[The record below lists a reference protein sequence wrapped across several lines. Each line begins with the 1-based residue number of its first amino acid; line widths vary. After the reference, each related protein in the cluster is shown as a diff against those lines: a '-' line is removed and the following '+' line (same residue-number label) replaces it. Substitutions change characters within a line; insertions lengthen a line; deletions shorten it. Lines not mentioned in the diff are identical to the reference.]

1 MAESEIFYRNIFAS
15 LIDGILI
22 ISPDLRITKV
32 NQAAEEIFQRSRRSF
47 EGESLSKLFPDQ
59 PNIIKKARQSITE
72 GISFHH
78 VEGIG
83 YHKSNNERFH
93 VNLTFSPLI
102 KDNLDIPAGVI
113 LIQDTS
119 LLKELQENSQ
129 QTEHLSTLS
138 TLTAGMAHE
147 IRNPLSGIRGS
158 AQLLLKDLKNNDQ
171 REYMEIVI
179 EEVDRINRLVKKMM
193 DLTRPA
199 LYDFKPTNIH
209 QVLEEILTLE
219 KGTLEMKEGAFVQAY
234 DPSIPTIKA
243 NKDELKQVFLNLVKN
258 AVEASPKGGVVRIS
272 TQYNT
277 DYTFRKKQDILS
289 SHNIVVKITDSGL
302 GMPSDTMKKIFT
314 PFFTTKKR
322 GSGLGMAVS
331 LKIVENHHG
340 KIKVT
345 SEENV
350 GTVIQVFLPVNK

>member
-1 MAESEIFYRNIFAS
+1 MAESKNFYQNIFAS
-15 LIDGILI
+15 LADGVLI
-22 ISPDLRITKV
+22 ISADLKVIKV
-32 NQAAEEIFQRSRRSF
+32 NQAAEEIFQRSRSSF
-47 EGESLSKLFPDQ
+47 EGEHLSELFPDQ
-59 PNIIKKARQSITE
+59 PDILEKARQSITTE
-72 GISFHH
+72 ISYHH

-83 YHKSNNERFH
+83 CRKSKNRRFPT
-93 VNLTFSPLI
+93 NLTFSPLI
-102 KDNLDIPAGVI
+102 TNDHEVTAGII

-129 QTEHLSTLS
+129 QTDHLSTLS
-138 TLTAGMAHE
+138 VLSAGMAHE

-158 AQLLLKDLKNNDQ
+158 AQLLLKDLKNSDQ

-199 LYDFKPTNIH
+199 LNDFKPTNIH
-209 QVLEEILTLE
+209 QVLEEILILE
-219 KGTLEMKEGAFVQAY
+219 KGTLEMKEGAFVQVY

-258 AVEASPKGGVVRIS
+258 AVEASPKGGRVRIS

-277 DYTFRKKQDILS
+277 DYTFRKKQDTLS
-289 SHNIVVKITDSGL
+289 PHNIVVKITDSGL
-302 GMPSDTMKKIFT
+302 GMTNATMKKLFT

-322 GSGLGMAVS
+322 GTGLGMAVS

-345 SEENV
+345 SEENI

>member
-1 MAESEIFYRNIFAS
+1 MVESENFYRNIFAS
-15 LIDGILI
+15 LVDGILI
-22 ISPDLRITKV
+22 ISADLRVTKV
-32 NQAAEEIFQRSRRSF
+32 NQAAEEIFQRSRSSF

-83 YHKSNNERFH
+83 YNKSNNGRFP

-102 KDNLDIPAGVI
+102 KDDLEITAGVI

-158 AQLLLKDLKNNDQ
+158 AQLLLKDLKNNGQ

-199 LYDFKPTNIH
+199 LNDFKPTNIH
-209 QVLEEILTLE
+209 QVLEEILILE
-219 KGTLEMKEGAFVQAY
+219 KGTLEMKEGAFVQVY

-258 AVEASPKGGVVRIS
+258 AVEASPKGGRVRIS

-277 DYTFRKKQDILS
+277 DYTFRKKQDTLS
-289 SHNIVVKITDSGL
+289 PHNIVVKITDSGL
-302 GMPSDTMKKIFT
+302 GMTKTTMKKLFT

-322 GSGLGMAVS
+322 GTGLGMAIS

-345 SEENV
+345 SEENI

>member
-1 MAESEIFYRNIFAS
+1 MAESKNFYQNIFAS
-15 LIDGILI
+15 LADGILI
-22 ISPDLRITKV
+22 VSTDLKVIKV
-32 NQAAEEIFQRSRRSF
+32 NQTAEEIFQRSRSSF
-47 EGESLSKLFPDQ
+47 EGEHLSELFPDQ
-59 PNIIKKARQSITE
+59 PDILEKARQSITTE
-72 GISFHH
+72 ISYHH

-83 YHKSNNERFH
+83 CRKSKNRRFPT
-93 VNLTFSPLI
+93 NLTFSPLI
-102 KDNLDIPAGVI
+102 KNDHEVTAGII

-119 LLKELQENSQ
+119 LLKELQKNSQ

-158 AQLLLKDLKNNDQ
+158 AQLLLKDLKNSDQ
-171 REYMEIVI
+171 REYIEIVI
-179 EEVDRINRLVKKMM
+179 EEVDRINRLIKKMM
-193 DLTRPA
+193 GLTRPA
-199 LYDFKPTNIH
+199 LNDFKTTNIH
-209 QVLEEILTLE
+209 QVLEEILILE
-219 KGTLEMKEGAFVQAY
+219 KRTLEMKEGAFVQVY

-258 AVEASPKGGVVRIS
+258 AVEASPKGGRVRIS

-277 DYTFRKKQDILS
+277 DYTFRKKQDTLS
-289 SHNIVVKITDSGL
+289 PHSIVVKITDSGL
-302 GMPSDTMKKIFT
+302 GMTNATKKKLFT

-322 GSGLGMAVS
+322 GSGLGMVVS

-345 SEENV
+345 SEENI

>member
-1 MAESEIFYRNIFAS
+1 MVESENFYRNIFAS
-15 LIDGILI
+15 LVDGILI
-22 ISPDLRITKV
+22 ISADLRVTKV
-32 NQAAEEIFQRSRRSF
+32 NQAAEEIFQRSRSSF
-47 EGESLSKLFPDQ
+47 EGKSLSKLFPDQ

-83 YHKSNNERFH
+83 YNKSNNGRFP

-102 KDNLDIPAGVI
+102 KDDLEITAGVI

-158 AQLLLKDLKNNDQ
+158 AQLLLKDLKNSD

-199 LYDFKPTNIH
+199 LNDFKPTNIH
-209 QVLEEILTLE
+209 QVLEEILILE
-219 KGTLEMKEGAFVQAY
+219 KGTLEMKEGAFVQVY

-258 AVEASPKGGVVRIS
+258 AVEASPKGGRVRIS

-277 DYTFRKKQDILS
+277 DYTFRKKQDTLS
-289 SHNIVVKITDSGL
+289 PHNIVVKITDYGL
-302 GMPSDTMKKIFT
+302 GMTNATMKKLFT

-345 SEENV
+345 SEENI

>member
-1 MAESEIFYRNIFAS
+1 MVESENFYRNIFAS
-15 LIDGILI
+15 LVDGILI
-22 ISPDLRITKV
+22 ISADLRVTKV
-32 NQAAEEIFQRSRRSF
+32 NQAAEEIFQRSRSSF

-83 YHKSNNERFH
+83 YNKSNNGRFP

-102 KDNLDIPAGVI
+102 KDDLEITAGVI

-129 QTEHLSTLS
+129 QTEYLSTLS

-158 AQLLLKDLKNNDQ
+158 AQLLLKDLKNDGQ

-199 LYDFKPTNIH
+199 LNDFKPTNIH
-209 QVLEEILTLE
+209 QVLEEILILE
-219 KGTLEMKEGAFVQAY
+219 KGTLEMKEGAFVQVY

-243 NKDELKQVFLNLVKN
+243 NKDALKQVFLNLVKN
-258 AVEASPKGGVVRIS
+258 AVEASPKGGQVRIS

-277 DYTFRKKQDILS
+277 DYIFRKKQDTLS
-289 SHNIVVKITDSGL
+289 PHNIVVKITDSGL
-302 GMPSDTMKKIFT
+302 GMTKTTMKKLFT

-322 GSGLGMAVS
+322 GTGLGMAVS

-345 SEENV
+345 SEENI

>member
-1 MAESEIFYRNIFAS
+1 MVESENFYRNIFAS
-15 LIDGILI
+15 LVDGILI
-22 ISPDLRITKV
+22 ISADLRVTKV
-32 NQAAEEIFQRSRRSF
+32 NQAAEEIFQRSRSSF

-83 YHKSNNERFH
+83 YNKSNNGRFP

-102 KDNLDIPAGVI
+102 KNDLEITAGVI

-158 AQLLLKDLKNNDQ
+158 AQLLLKDLKNDGQ

-199 LYDFKPTNIH
+199 LNDFKPTNIH
-209 QVLEEILTLE
+209 QVLEEILILE
-219 KGTLEMKEGAFVQAY
+219 KGTLEMKEGAFVQVY

-243 NKDELKQVFLNLVKN
+243 NKDALKQVFLNLVKN
-258 AVEASPKGGVVRIS
+258 AVEASPKGGRVRIS

-277 DYTFRKKQDILS
+277 DYTFRKKQDTLS
-289 SHNIVVKITDSGL
+289 PHNIVVKITDSGL
-302 GMPSDTMKKIFT
+302 GMTKTTMKKLFT

-322 GSGLGMAVS
+322 GTGLGMVVS

-345 SEENV
+345 SEENI

>member
-1 MAESEIFYRNIFAS
+1 MVESENFYRNIFAS
-15 LIDGILI
+15 LVDGILI
-22 ISPDLRITKV
+22 ISADLRVTKV
-32 NQAAEEIFQRSRRSF
+32 NQAAEEIFQRSRSSF

-83 YHKSNNERFH
+83 YNKSNNGRFP

-102 KDNLDIPAGVI
+102 KDDFEITAGAI

-158 AQLLLKDLKNNDQ
+158 AQLLLKDLKNNGQ

-199 LYDFKPTNIH
+199 LNDFKPTNIH
-209 QVLEEILTLE
+209 QVLEEILILE
-219 KGTLEMKEGAFVQAY
+219 KGTLEMKEGAFVQVY

-258 AVEASPKGGVVRIS
+258 AVEASPKGGRVRIS

-277 DYTFRKKQDILS
+277 DYTFRKKQDTLS
-289 SHNIVVKITDSGL
+289 PHNIVVKITDSGL
-302 GMPSDTMKKIFT
+302 GMTKTTMKKLFT

-322 GSGLGMAVS
+322 GTGLGMAVS

-345 SEENV
+345 SEENI